1 MRYPAGTAN
10 RSGPGSPRR
19 NFVNRKL
26 VSPVIGSLT
35 LLITMIPSSGEYHA
49 SEENVSGLSFPICP
63 AATPAVT
70 VEPDAVTP
78 STIWSPRDAASV
90 LAVWA
95 SAALRADNIDLT
107 DSLATFVA
115 ASWELQVW
123 VPAAIPRPD
132 AAIGIGC

>member
-1 MRYPAGTAN
+1 
-10 RSGPGSPRR
+10 
-19 NFVNRKL
+19 
-26 VSPVIGSLT
+26 
-35 LLITMIPSSGEYHA
+35 MIPSSGEYHA
-49 SEENVSGLSFPICP
+49 SDENVSGLSFPICP
-63 AATPAVT
+63 AGTTAVT
-70 VEPDAVTP
+70 LEPDAVTP

-132 AAIGIGC
+132 AAIGIGCRRATLSRESIK